1 MDSFK
6 IAFINVL
13 ISLLYMAPGFILCKT
28 KKAVA
33 SHLSTIS
40 AILIYACSPC
50 MIISSFISLDYSL
63 ENLWNMALF
72 FVVSFIIQL
81 TFLLIVFLI
90 FRKKFHISKYRML
103 TIGSV
108 LGNCGF
114 FGLPL
119 IKALLPN
126 NPEVACYSSI
136 YVISMN
142 ILVFTAGIYCLTQ
155 DKKYI
160 SVKAALVNPTALSFV
175 VAFPLYLLGASNWLP
190 TVLKDSIGL
199 LGKMTTPMCMFILGI
214 RLATMDFKK
223 LFTNSFVYFACIG
236 KLIVFPLFA
245 YACVFFLPLPAPFK
259 ASMLILAA
267 TPCASIILNL
277 AEMQGKEQEMSAN
290 CILLSTL
297 LCILTIPVL
306 ALLI

>member
-1 MDSFK
+1 
-6 IAFINVL
+6 
-13 ISLLYMAPGFILCKT
+13 
-28 KKAVA
+28 
-33 SHLSTIS
+33 
-40 AILIYACSPC
+40 
-50 MIISSFISLDYSL
+50 
-63 ENLWNMALF
+63 
-72 FVVSFIIQL
+72 
-81 TFLLIVFLI
+81 
-90 FRKKFHISKYRML
+90 ML

-160 SVKAALVNPTALSFV
+160 SVKSAVCNPAFFSFLLAL
-175 VAFPLYLLGASNWLP
+175 PLYIFSANRFIPELFTN
-190 TVLKDSIGL
+190 SIDL

-223 LFTNSFVYFACIG
+223 LFLNPFIYLICVG
-236 KLIVFPLFA
+236 KLFVFPLFA
-245 YACVFFLPLPAPFK
+245 YFLVYFLPFPDPFK
-259 ASMLILAA
+259 FSLLILAG
-267 TPCASIILNL
+267 TPCASVILNL
-277 AEMQGKEQEMSAN
+277 AEIHGSETEMSAN
-290 CILLSTL
+290 CILLST
-297 LCILTIPVL
+297 ILSIITIPLL
-306 ALLI
+306 ALFI

>member
-1 MDSFK
+1 MITFK
-6 IAFINVL
+6 IAFFNVL
-13 ISLLYMAPGFILCKT
+13 ISLIYMIPGFILCKT

-33 SHLSTIS
+33 DHLSTMS
-40 AILIYACSPC
+40 AILIYVCSPC
-50 MIISSFISLDYSL
+50 MIVSSFLSLDYSL
-63 ENLWNMALF
+63 SNLLYMGLF
-72 FVVSFIIQL
+72 FVVSFIVQL
-81 TFLLIVFLI
+81 LFLLLVFLV
-90 FRKKFHISKYRML
+90 FKKKFHISKYRML

-119 IKALLPN
+119 IKALLPQ

-142 ILVFTAGIYCLTQ
+142 LLVFTAGIYCLTQ
-155 DKKYI
+155 NKKYI
-160 SVKAALVNPTALSFV
+160 SLKAAIMNPTFFSIL
-175 VAFPLYLLGASNWLP
+175 VAIPLYIFSASERLP
-190 TVLKDSIGL
+190 DLAKDSIGL

-214 RLATMDFKK
+214 RLGTMDFKK

-259 ASMLILAA
+259 ASILILAA

-277 AEMQGKEQEMSAN
+277 AEIHGKEQEMSAN
-290 CILLSTL
+290 CILLSTI
-297 LCILTIPVL
+297 LCILTIPFM

>member
-63 ENLWNMALF
+63 VNLLNMALF
-72 FVVSFIIQL
+72 FVVSFVIQL
-81 TFLLIVFLI
+81 VFLLLVFLI
-90 FRKKFHISKYRML
+90 FRKKFTISKYRML

-119 IKALLPN
+119 IKALLPD

-160 SVKAALVNPTALSFV
+160 SVKAALINPTAISFL
-175 VAFPLYLLGASNWLP
+175 VAFPLYLFGASNWLP
-190 TVLKDSIGL
+190 NVLKDSIGL

-214 RLATMDFKK
+214 RLATMDFKR

-245 YACVFFLPLPAPFK
+245 YVCVLFLPLPASFK

-277 AEMQGKEQEMSAN
+277 AEIHGKETEMSAN